1 MARALAAWL
10 LVAAATAGSAATPSE
25 VVQSAVSR
33 AVTILQD
40 TDLARSANAERRRTE
55 LRRVAEELFDFNEM
69 ARRALARHW
78 ADRSVRERDEF
89 TRLFTDLLERSYLG
103 KMENWAGEKVV
114 FLGESVDGDYA
125 AVRSK
130 ITTMRRQEIPIEYR
144 LYRVGQRWQA
154 YDVLFDGV
162 SFIATYRSQFNRII
176 QTSSFAQLMDK
187 MRQKEVEVVTVERRA
202 GKSF

>member
-1 MARALAAWL
+1 MAKALAAWL
-10 LVAAATAGSAATPSE
+10 LVAAVTAGSGATPSE

-33 AVTILQD
+33 AVAIVQD
-40 TDLARSANAERRRTE
+40 TELARPANAEKRRME

-78 ADRSVRERDEF
+78 ADRSVQEREEF

-103 KMENWAGEKVV
+103 KVENWAGEKVV
-114 FLGESVDGDYA
+114 FFGEFVDGDYA

-130 ITTMRRQEIPIEYR
+130 LVTTKRQEVPIEYR

-154 YDVLFDGV
+154 YDVLFEGV
-162 SFIATYRSQFNRII
+162 SFVATYRGQFNRII
-176 QTSSFAQLMDK
+176 QTTSFAQLVDR
-187 MRQKEVEVVTVERRA
+187 MRQKEIEVVTVERRS

>member
-1 MARALAAWL
+1 MAKALAAWL
-10 LVAAATAGSAATPSE
+10 LVAAVTAGSATPSE

-33 AVTILQD
+33 AVSIVHD
-40 TDLARSANAERRRTE
+40 TELARPANAERRRME

-78 ADRSVRERDEF
+78 ADRSVQEREEF

-103 KMENWAGEKVV
+103 KVENWAGEKVI
-114 FLGESVDGDYA
+114 FFGEFVDGDYA

-130 ITTMRRQEIPIEYR
+130 LVTTKRQEVPIEYR

-154 YDVLFDGV
+154 YDVLFEGV
-162 SFIATYRSQFNRII
+162 SFVATYRSQFNRII
-176 QTSSFAQLMDK
+176 QTTSFAQLVDR
-187 MRQKEVEVVTVERRA
+187 MRQREIEVVTVERRS